1 MKRKLLAIVMILA
14 VLAMLFAGCSLFTVD
29 EYRDYHQ
36 VVATVRYKDMSK
48 DVLKGELLLYYTQYG
63 ASYIYYGWTEDET
76 LSYLCETLSRQNL
89 LLLHAKEY
97 LARQADPDITD
108 AEIAAMSA
116 EEFLT
121 VDERRYC
128 IEQTNASFE
137 ESSRTLLTELEDE
150 QAANEGT
157 SDDTTGDD
165 ATGDDTASSDE
176 EELEARPSR
185 PEEEDSSEY
194 EDQGMTDESQLP
206 EGFMDYIQDRIDAE
220 EDEQARKNMNTAL
233 SQLRDNIESSFRDYS
248 YYLNSQYETRI
259 LEKYREALGGELPEI
274 TDEEFQSRYQRMVNV
289 NIGSY
294 VDEEAYASAL
304 KSSSSDILFHKTK
317 GYSQVR
323 SILLGFSDDQKSA
336 LDTIEALVGSN
347 EKALAAYRAVL
358 ALGTDIAGDMPSEF
372 ASLADLGIKV
382 NVSDPDYDAD
392 TDELSAAYTDK
403 GVDYKVVLYAMANDI
418 AAKADKAVAAAQA
431 SGITDATQL
440 QLVRQYATDEAIT
453 DWIYLVNDDDGMFD
467 SDSYVLSPDGSASS
481 YVEEYTVLGRA
492 LTETGI
498 NSMAIVPTAEF
509 ESKAALEYTPA
520 EGQEPTEILAQADG
534 KTYEISYENVASEDE
549 NGEELSTT
557 VYTLRT
563 EEGNDISFIV
573 NDYGIHVIYVKDI
586 FADESK
592 GSVTEYTV
600 DGETAGY
607 ILGSD
612 YRHSYEVTIRY
623 VKDEDGNDTDEIESV
638 SVTVTTVEQYIKD
651 LIEEERTSAKYS
663 DVQYEI
669 FADTSQSIV
678 LQSGVYDGLLS
689 EITG

>member
-137 ESSRTLLTELEDE
+137 ESFRTLITDLEDE

-157 SDDTTGDD
+157 SDDNTGDD
-165 ATGDDTASSDE
+165 TTGDDTASSDE

-185 PEEEDSSEY
+185 PDEEDSSEY

-206 EGFMDYIQDRIDAE
+206 EGFMDYIQDKIDAE

-274 TDEEFQSRYQRMVNV
+274 TDEEFRSRYQRMVNV

-304 KSSSSDILFHKTK
+304 ESSSSDILFHKTK

-336 LDTIEALVGSN
+336 LDTIKALVGSN
-347 EKALAAYRAVL
+347 EEALAAYRAVL

-498 NSMAIVPTAEF
+498 NSTAIVPTAAF

-534 KTYEISYENVASEDE
+534 KTYEISYETVTSEDE

-586 FADESK
+586 FVDESK

-651 LIEEERTSAKYS
+651 LIEEERISAKYS

>member
-63 ASYIYYGWTEDET
+63 SAYIYYGWTEDET

-137 ESSRTLLTELEDE
+137 ESFRTLITDLEDE

-165 ATGDDTASSDE
+165 TTGDDTTSSDE

-304 KSSSSDILFHKTK
+304 ESSSSDILFHKTK

-323 SILLGFSDDQKSA
+323 SILLGFSDDQTSA
-336 LDTIEALVGSN
+336 LDTIKALVGSN
-347 EKALAAYRAVL
+347 EDALAAYRAVL

-382 NVSDPDYDAD
+382 NVSNPDYDAD

-467 SDSYVLSPDGSASS
+467 SDSYVLSPYGSASS

-498 NSMAIVPTAEF
+498 NSTAIVPTAAF

-520 EGQEPTEILAQADG
+520 EGQEPTDVLAQADG
-534 KTYEISYENVASEDE
+534 KTYEISYETVKSEDE
-549 NGEELSTT
+549 NGEKLSTT

-689 EITG
+689 EITA

>member
-29 EYRDYHQ
+29 ENRDYHQ

-97 LARQADPDITD
+97 LARQTDPDITD

-137 ESSRTLLTELEDE
+137 ESFRTLITDLEDE

-304 KSSSSDILFHKTK
+304 ESSSSDILFHKTK

-323 SILLGFSDDQKSA
+323 SILLGFSDDQTSA

-347 EKALAAYRAVL
+347 EDALAAYRAVL

-467 SDSYVLSPDGSASS
+467 SDSYVLSPGGSASS

-498 NSMAIVPTAEF
+498 NSTAIVPTAEF

-534 KTYEISYENVASEDE
+534 KTYEISYETVKSEDE
-549 NGEELSTT
+549 NGEEFSTT

>member
-63 ASYIYYGWTEDET
+63 SAYIYYGWTEDET

-137 ESSRTLLTELEDE
+137 ESFRTLITDLEDE

-165 ATGDDTASSDE
+165 TTGDDTASSDE

-304 KSSSSDILFHKTK
+304 ESSSSDILFHKTK

-323 SILLGFSDDQKSA
+323 SILLGFSDDQTSA
-336 LDTIEALVGSN
+336 LDTIKALVGSN
-347 EKALAAYRAVL
+347 EEALAAYRAVL

-382 NVSDPDYDAD
+382 NVSNPDYDAD

-467 SDSYVLSPDGSASS
+467 SDSYVLSPYGSASS

-498 NSMAIVPTAEF
+498 NSTAIVPTAAF

-520 EGQEPTEILAQADG
+520 EGQEPTDVLAQADG
-534 KTYEISYENVASEDE
+534 KTYEISYETVKSEDE
-549 NGEELSTT
+549 NGEKLSTT

-586 FADESK
+586 FVDESK
-592 GSVTEYTV
+592 GSVTKYTV

>member
-63 ASYIYYGWTEDET
+63 SAYIYYGWTEDET

-137 ESSRTLLTELEDE
+137 ESFRTLITDLEDE

-165 ATGDDTASSDE
+165 TTGDDTASSDE

-220 EDEQARKNMNTAL
+220 EDEQVRKNMNTAL

-274 TDEEFQSRYQRMVNV
+274 TYEEFRSRYQRMVNV

-304 KSSSSDILFHKTK
+304 ESSSDILFHKTK

-323 SILLGFSDDQKSA
+323 SILLGFSDDQTSA

-347 EKALAAYRAVL
+347 EDALAAYRAVL

-382 NVSDPDYDAD
+382 NVSNPDYDAD

-498 NSMAIVPTAEF
+498 NSTAIVPTAAF

-534 KTYEISYENVASEDE
+534 KTYEISYETVKSEDE

-586 FADESK
+586 FVDESK

>member
-137 ESSRTLLTELEDE
+137 ESFRTLITDLEDE
-150 QAANEGT
+150 QAANEGA
-157 SDDTTGDD
+157 SDDT
-165 ATGDDTASSDE
+165 TGDDTASSDE

-304 KSSSSDILFHKTK
+304 KSSSDILFHKTK

-323 SILLGFSDDQKSA
+323 SILLGFSDDQTSA

-347 EKALAAYRAVL
+347 EEALAAYRAVL

-498 NSMAIVPTAEF
+498 NSTAIVPTAEF

-534 KTYEISYENVASEDE
+534 KTYEISYETVKSEDE

-586 FADESK
+586 FVDESK

-669 FADTSQSIV
+669 FADTSKSIV

>member
-137 ESSRTLLTELEDE
+137 ESFRTLITDLEDE

-165 ATGDDTASSDE
+165 TTSSDE

-304 KSSSSDILFHKTK
+304 ESSSDILFHKTK

-323 SILLGFSDDQKSA
+323 SILLGFSDDQTSA

-347 EKALAAYRAVL
+347 EEALAAYRAVL

-418 AAKADKAVAAAQA
+418 ADKADKAVAAAQA
-431 SGITDATQL
+431 SGIADATQL

-453 DWIYLVNDDDGMFD
+453 DWIYLVNDDNGMFD

-498 NSMAIVPTAEF
+498 NSTAIVPTAAF
-509 ESKAALEYTPA
+509 ASKAALEYTPA

-534 KTYEISYENVASEDE
+534 KTYEISYETVKSEDE

-586 FADESK
+586 FVDESK

>member
-63 ASYIYYGWTEDET
+63 SAYIYYGWTEDET

-97 LARQADPDITD
+97 LAKQADPDITD

-137 ESSRTLLTELEDE
+137 ESFRTLITDLEDE

-165 ATGDDTASSDE
+165 TTGDDTASSDE

-347 EKALAAYRAVL
+347 EEALAAYRAVL

-498 NSMAIVPTAEF
+498 NSTAIVPTAAF
-509 ESKAALEYTPA
+509 ASKAALEYTPA

-534 KTYEISYENVASEDE
+534 KTYEISYETVKSEDE

-592 GSVTEYTV
+592 GRVTEYTV

>member
-137 ESSRTLLTELEDE
+137 ESFRTLITDLEDE

-157 SDDTTGDD
+157 SDDT
-165 ATGDDTASSDE
+165 TGDDTASSDE

-294 VDEEAYASAL
+294 VDEESYASAL
-304 KSSSSDILFHKTK
+304 GSSSDILFHKTK

-347 EKALAAYRAVL
+347 EEALAAYRAVL

-382 NVSDPDYDAD
+382 NVSNPDYDAD

-492 LTETGI
+492 LTEKGI
-498 NSMAIVPTAEF
+498 NSTAIVPTAAF

-534 KTYEISYENVASEDE
+534 KTYEISYETVKSEDE

-586 FADESK
+586 FVDESK

>member
-137 ESSRTLLTELEDE
+137 ESFRTLITDLEDE
-150 QAANEGT
+150 QAANEGA
-157 SDDTTGDD
+157 SDDT
-165 ATGDDTASSDE
+165 TGDDTASSDE

-304 KSSSSDILFHKTK
+304 KSSSDILFHKTK

-347 EKALAAYRAVL
+347 EEALAAYRAVL

-498 NSMAIVPTAEF
+498 NSTAIVPTAEF

-534 KTYEISYENVASEDE
+534 KTYEISYETVKSEDE

-586 FADESK
+586 FVDESK

-669 FADTSQSIV
+669 FADTSKSIV

>member
-63 ASYIYYGWTEDET
+63 SAYIYYGWTEDET

-137 ESSRTLLTELEDE
+137 ESFRTLITDLEDE

-157 SDDTTGDD
+157 SDDT
-165 ATGDDTASSDE
+165 TGDDTASSDE

-304 KSSSSDILFHKTK
+304 ESSSSDILFHKTK

-347 EKALAAYRAVL
+347 EDALAAYRAVL

-418 AAKADKAVAAAQA
+418 AAKADKAVAAAQE

-498 NSMAIVPTAEF
+498 NSTAIVPTAEF
-509 ESKAALEYTPA
+509 ESKAALEYNTPA
-520 EGQEPTEILAQADG
+520 EGQESTEILAQADG
-534 KTYEISYENVASEDE
+534 KTYEISYETVKSEDE
-549 NGEELSTT
+549 NEEEFSTT

-592 GSVTEYTV
+592 GRVTEYTV

-651 LIEEERTSAKYS
+651 LIKEERTSAKYS

-669 FADTSQSIV
+669 FADTTQSIV

>member
-137 ESSRTLLTELEDE
+137 ESFRTLITDLEDE

-165 ATGDDTASSDE
+165 TTSSDE

-347 EKALAAYRAVL
+347 EEALAAYRAVL

-498 NSMAIVPTAEF
+498 NSTAIVPTAAF

-534 KTYEISYENVASEDE
+534 KTYEISYETVTSEDE

-586 FADESK
+586 FVDESK

>member
-14 VLAMLFAGCSLFTVD
+14 MLAMLFAGCSLFTVD

-97 LARQADPDITD
+97 LARQTDPDITD

-137 ESSRTLLTELEDE
+137 ESFRTLITDLEDE

-157 SDDTTGDD
+157 SDDT
-165 ATGDDTASSDE
+165 TGDDTASSDE

-347 EKALAAYRAVL
+347 EEALAAYRAVL

-498 NSMAIVPTAEF
+498 NSTAIVPTAAF

-534 KTYEISYENVASEDE
+534 KTYEISYETVTSEDE

-586 FADESK
+586 FVDESK

>member
-137 ESSRTLLTELEDE
+137 ESFRTLITDLEDE

-165 ATGDDTASSDE
+165 TTSSDE

-347 EKALAAYRAVL
+347 EEALAAYRAVL

-498 NSMAIVPTAEF
+498 NSTAIVPTAAF

-534 KTYEISYENVASEDE
+534 KTYEISYETVTSEDE

-586 FADESK
+586 FVDESK
-592 GSVTEYTV
+592 GRVTEYTV

-669 FADTSQSIV
+669 FADTTQSIV

>member
-137 ESSRTLLTELEDE
+137 ESFRTLITDLEDE

-157 SDDTTGDD
+157 SDDTTDDD

-347 EKALAAYRAVL
+347 EEALAAYRAVL

-498 NSMAIVPTAEF
+498 NSTAIVPTAAF

-534 KTYEISYENVASEDE
+534 KTYEISYETVKSEDE

-669 FADTSQSIV
+669 FADTTQSIV

>member
-137 ESSRTLLTELEDE
+137 ESFRTLITDLEDE

-157 SDDTTGDD
+157 SDDTTDDD

-347 EKALAAYRAVL
+347 EEALAAYRAVL

-498 NSMAIVPTAEF
+498 NSTAIVPTAAF

-534 KTYEISYENVASEDE
+534 KTYEISYETVKSEDE

>member
-137 ESSRTLLTELEDE
+137 ESFRTLITDLEDE

-157 SDDTTGDD
+157 SDDT
-165 ATGDDTASSDE
+165 TGDDTASSDE

-323 SILLGFSDDQKSA
+323 SILLGFSDDQTSA

-347 EKALAAYRAVL
+347 EDALAAYRAVL

-498 NSMAIVPTAEF
+498 NSTAIVPTAAF

-534 KTYEISYENVASEDE
+534 KTYEISYETVKSEDE

-586 FADESK
+586 FVDESK

-669 FADTSQSIV
+669 FADTSKSIV

>member
-137 ESSRTLLTELEDE
+137 ESFRTLITDLEDE

-157 SDDTTGDD
+157 SDDTTDDD

-274 TDEEFQSRYQRMVNV
+274 TVEEFQSRYQRMVNV

-304 KSSSSDILFHKTK
+304 ESSSSDILFHKTK

-323 SILLGFSDDQKSA
+323 SILLGFSDDQTSA

-347 EKALAAYRAVL
+347 EDALAAYRAVL

-498 NSMAIVPTAEF
+498 NSTAIVPTAAF

-534 KTYEISYENVASEDE
+534 KTYEISYETVKSKDE
-549 NGEELSTT
+549 NGEEFSTT

-651 LIEEERTSAKYS
+651 LIKEERTSAKYS

>member
-29 EYRDYHQ
+29 ENRDYHQ

-137 ESSRTLLTELEDE
+137 ESFRTLITDLEDE
-150 QAANEGT
+150 QAANEGA
-157 SDDTTGDD
+157 SDDT
-165 ATGDDTASSDE
+165 TGDDTASSDE

-304 KSSSSDILFHKTK
+304 ESSSDILFHKTK

-323 SILLGFSDDQKSA
+323 SILLGFSDDQTSA

-347 EKALAAYRAVL
+347 EEALAAYRAVL

-418 AAKADKAVAAAQA
+418 ADKADKAVAAAQA
-431 SGITDATQL
+431 SGIADATQL

-453 DWIYLVNDDDGMFD
+453 DWIYLVNDDNGMFD

-498 NSMAIVPTAEF
+498 NSTAIVPTAAF
-509 ESKAALEYTPA
+509 ASKAALEYTPA

-534 KTYEISYENVASEDE
+534 KTYEISYETVKSEDE

-586 FADESK
+586 FVDESK

-612 YRHSYEVTIRY
+612 YRYSYEVTIRY

>member
-63 ASYIYYGWTEDET
+63 PAYIYYGWTEDET

-137 ESSRTLLTELEDE
+137 ESLRTLITDLEDE

-157 SDDTTGDD
+157 SDDTTDDD

-274 TDEEFQSRYQRMVNV
+274 TVEEFQSRYQRMVNV

-323 SILLGFSDDQKSA
+323 SILLGFSDDQTSA

-453 DWIYLVNDDDGMFD
+453 DWIYLVNDDKGMFD

-492 LTETGI
+492 LTERGI
-498 NSMAIVPTAEF
+498 NSTAIVPTAAF

-534 KTYEISYENVASEDE
+534 KTYEISYETVTSEDE

>member
-63 ASYIYYGWTEDET
+63 SAYIYYGWTEDET

-137 ESSRTLLTELEDE
+137 ESFRTLITDLEDE

-165 ATGDDTASSDE
+165 TTGDDTASSDE

-304 KSSSSDILFHKTK
+304 ESSSSDILFHKTK

-323 SILLGFSDDQKSA
+323 SILLGFSDDQTSA
-336 LDTIEALVGSN
+336 LDTIKALVGSN
-347 EKALAAYRAVL
+347 EEALAAYRAVL

-382 NVSDPDYDAD
+382 NVSNPDYDAD

-440 QLVRQYATDEAIT
+440 QLVKQYATDEAIT

-498 NSMAIVPTAEF
+498 NSTAIVPTAAF

-520 EGQEPTEILAQADG
+520 EGQEPTDVLAQADG
-534 KTYEISYENVASEDE
+534 KTYEISYETVKSEDE
-549 NGEELSTT
+549 NGEKLSTT

-586 FADESK
+586 FVDESK

-600 DGETAGY
+600 DGKTAGY

>member
-14 VLAMLFAGCSLFTVD
+14 MLAMLFAGCSLFTVD

-97 LARQADPDITD
+97 LARQTDPDITD

-137 ESSRTLLTELEDE
+137 ESFRTLITDLEDE

-157 SDDTTGDD
+157 SDDT
-165 ATGDDTASSDE
+165 TGDDTASSDE

-347 EKALAAYRAVL
+347 EEALAAYRAVL

-498 NSMAIVPTAEF
+498 NSTAIVPTAAF

-534 KTYEISYENVASEDE
+534 KTYEISYETVKSEDE
-549 NGEELSTT
+549 NGEKLSTT

-586 FADESK
+586 FVDESK

-600 DGETAGY
+600 DGKTAGY

-669 FADTSQSIV
+669 FDDTSQSIV

>member
-137 ESSRTLLTELEDE
+137 ESFRTLITDLEDE

-157 SDDTTGDD
+157 SDDTTDDD

-347 EKALAAYRAVL
+347 EEALAAYRAVL

-498 NSMAIVPTAEF
+498 NSTAIVPTAAF

-534 KTYEISYENVASEDE
+534 KTYEISYETVKSEDE

-586 FADESK
+586 FVDESK
-592 GSVTEYTV
+592 GGVTEYTV

>member
-137 ESSRTLLTELEDE
+137 ESFRTLITDLEDE

-165 ATGDDTASSDE
+165 ATGDDTTSSDE

-347 EKALAAYRAVL
+347 EEALAAYRAVL

-498 NSMAIVPTAEF
+498 NSTAIVPTAAF

-534 KTYEISYENVASEDE
+534 KTYEISYETVTSEDE

-586 FADESK
+586 FVDESK
-592 GSVTEYTV
+592 GRVTEYTV

-669 FADTSQSIV
+669 FADTTQSIV

>member
-97 LARQADPDITD
+97 LARQTDPDITD

-137 ESSRTLLTELEDE
+137 ESFRTLITDLEDE

-157 SDDTTGDD
+157 SDDT
-165 ATGDDTASSDE
+165 TGDDTASSDE

-274 TDEEFQSRYQRMVNV
+274 TDEEFRSRYQRMVNV

-304 KSSSSDILFHKTK
+304 ESSSDILFHKTK

-336 LDTIEALVGSN
+336 LDTIKALVGSN
-347 EKALAAYRAVL
+347 EEALAAYRAVL

-498 NSMAIVPTAEF
+498 NSTAIVPTAAF
-509 ESKAALEYTPA
+509 ASKAALEYTPA

-534 KTYEISYENVASEDE
+534 KTYEISYETVKSEDE

-586 FADESK
+586 FVDESK

-600 DGETAGY
+600 DGKTAGY

-689 EITG
+689 EITA

>member
-1 MKRKLLAIVMILA
+1 
-14 VLAMLFAGCSLFTVD
+14 
-29 EYRDYHQ
+29 
-36 VVATVRYKDMSK
+36 
-48 DVLKGELLLYYTQYG
+48 
-63 ASYIYYGWTEDET
+63 
-76 LSYLCETLSRQNL
+76 
-89 LLLHAKEY
+89 
-97 LARQADPDITD
+97 
-108 AEIAAMSA
+108 
-116 EEFLT
+116 
-121 VDERRYC
+121 
-128 IEQTNASFE
+128 
-137 ESSRTLLTELEDE
+137 
-150 QAANEGT
+150 
-157 SDDTTGDD
+157 
-165 ATGDDTASSDE
+165 
-176 EELEARPSR
+176 
-185 PEEEDSSEY
+185 
-194 EDQGMTDESQLP
+194 
-206 EGFMDYIQDRIDAE
+206 
-220 EDEQARKNMNTAL
+220 
-233 SQLRDNIESSFRDYS
+233 
-248 YYLNSQYETRI
+248 
-259 LEKYREALGGELPEI
+259 
-274 TDEEFQSRYQRMVNV
+274 
-289 NIGSY
+289 
-294 VDEEAYASAL
+294 
-304 KSSSSDILFHKTK
+304 
-317 GYSQVR
+317 
-323 SILLGFSDDQKSA
+323 
-336 LDTIEALVGSN
+336 
-347 EKALAAYRAVL
+347 
-358 ALGTDIAGDMPSEF
+358 
-372 ASLADLGIKV
+372 
-382 NVSDPDYDAD
+382 
-392 TDELSAAYTDK
+392 
-403 GVDYKVVLYAMANDI
+403 
-418 AAKADKAVAAAQA
+418 
-431 SGITDATQL
+431 
-440 QLVRQYATDEAIT
+440 
-453 DWIYLVNDDDGMFD
+453 MFD

-498 NSMAIVPTAEF
+498 NSTAIVPTAAF

-534 KTYEISYENVASEDE
+534 KTYEISYETVKSEDE

-586 FADESK
+586 FVDESK

>member
-137 ESSRTLLTELEDE
+137 ESFRTLITDLEDE

-157 SDDTTGDD
+157 SDDT
-165 ATGDDTASSDE
+165 TGDDTASSDE

-304 KSSSSDILFHKTK
+304 ESSSSDILFHKTK

-323 SILLGFSDDQKSA
+323 SILLGFSDDQTSA
-336 LDTIEALVGSN
+336 LDTIKALVGSN
-347 EKALAAYRAVL
+347 EEALAAYRAVL

-418 AAKADKAVAAAQA
+418 AEKADKAVAAAQA

-498 NSMAIVPTAEF
+498 NSTAIVPTAAF
-509 ESKAALEYTPA
+509 ASKAALEYTPA

-534 KTYEISYENVASEDE
+534 KTYEISYETVKSEDE
-549 NGEELSTT
+549 NGEKLSTT

-600 DGETAGY
+600 NGETAGY

-669 FADTSQSIV
+669 FADTTQSIV

>member
-137 ESSRTLLTELEDE
+137 ESFRTLITDLEDE

-165 ATGDDTASSDE
+165 TTSSDE

-274 TDEEFQSRYQRMVNV
+274 TDEEFRSRYQRMVNV

-304 KSSSSDILFHKTK
+304 ESSSSDILFHKTK

-323 SILLGFSDDQKSA
+323 SILLGFSDDQTSA

-347 EKALAAYRAVL
+347 EEALAAYRAVL

-498 NSMAIVPTAEF
+498 NSTAIVPTAAF

-534 KTYEISYENVASEDE
+534 KTYEISYETVASEDE
-549 NGEELSTT
+549 NGEEFSTT

-592 GSVTEYTV
+592 GRVTEYTV

>member
-137 ESSRTLLTELEDE
+137 ESFRTLITDLEDE

-165 ATGDDTASSDE
+165 TTSSDE

-274 TDEEFQSRYQRMVNV
+274 TDEEFRSRYQRMVNV

-304 KSSSSDILFHKTK
+304 ESSSSDILFHKTK

-347 EKALAAYRAVL
+347 EEALAAYRAVL

-382 NVSDPDYDAD
+382 NVSNPDYDAD

-498 NSMAIVPTAEF
+498 NSTAIVPTAAF

-520 EGQEPTEILAQADG
+520 EGQEPTDVLAQADG
-534 KTYEISYENVASEDE
+534 KTYEISYETVKSEDE
-549 NGEELSTT
+549 NGEKLSTT

>member
-116 EEFLT
+116 ADFLT

-137 ESSRTLLTELEDE
+137 ESFRTLITDLEDE

-157 SDDTTGDD
+157 SDDT
-165 ATGDDTASSDE
+165 TGDDTASSDE

-304 KSSSSDILFHKTK
+304 ESSSSDILFHKTK

-347 EKALAAYRAVL
+347 EEALAAYRAVL

-382 NVSDPDYDAD
+382 NVSNPDYDAD

-418 AAKADKAVAAAQA
+418 AEKADKAVAAAQA

-440 QLVRQYATDEAIT
+440 QLVKQYATDEAIT

-498 NSMAIVPTAEF
+498 NSTAIVPTAAF

-534 KTYEISYENVASEDE
+534 KTYEISYETVTSEDE

-586 FADESK
+586 FVDESK
-592 GSVTEYTV
+592 GGVTEYTV

-651 LIEEERTSAKYS
+651 LIKEERTSAKYS

>member
-97 LARQADPDITD
+97 LAKQADPDITD

-137 ESSRTLLTELEDE
+137 ESFRTLITDLEDE

-165 ATGDDTASSDE
+165 TTSSDE

-323 SILLGFSDDQKSA
+323 SILLGFSDDQTSA

-498 NSMAIVPTAEF
+498 NSTAIVPTAAF
-509 ESKAALEYTPA
+509 ASKAALEYTPA

-534 KTYEISYENVASEDE
+534 KTYEISYETVKSEDE

-573 NDYGIHVIYVKDI
+573 DDYGIHVIYVKDI
-586 FADESK
+586 FVDESK

-600 DGETAGY
+600 DGKTAGY

-669 FADTSQSIV
+669 FADTTQSIV

>member
-137 ESSRTLLTELEDE
+137 ESFRTLITDLEDE

-157 SDDTTGDD
+157 SDDTTDND

-304 KSSSSDILFHKTK
+304 ESSSSDILFHKTK

-323 SILLGFSDDQKSA
+323 SILLGFSDDQTSA
-336 LDTIEALVGSN
+336 LDTIKALVGSN
-347 EKALAAYRAVL
+347 EEALAAYRAVL

-418 AAKADKAVAAAQA
+418 AEKADKAVAAAQA

-453 DWIYLVNDDDGMFD
+453 DWIYLVNDDNGMFD

-498 NSMAIVPTAEF
+498 NSTAIVPTAAF

-534 KTYEISYENVASEDE
+534 KTYEISYETVKSEDE
-549 NGEELSTT
+549 NGEKLSTT

-586 FADESK
+586 FVDESK

-600 DGETAGY
+600 NGETAGY

>member
-29 EYRDYHQ
+29 ENRDYHQ

-97 LARQADPDITD
+97 LAKQADPDITD

-137 ESSRTLLTELEDE
+137 ESFRTLITDLEDE
-150 QAANEGT
+150 QAANEGA
-157 SDDTTGDD
+157 SDDT
-165 ATGDDTASSDE
+165 TGDDTASSDE

-185 PEEEDSSEY
+185 PEEEDGSEY

-304 KSSSSDILFHKTK
+304 ESSSDILFHKTK

-323 SILLGFSDDQKSA
+323 SILLGFSDDQTSA

-347 EKALAAYRAVL
+347 EEALAAYRAVL

-431 SGITDATQL
+431 SGIADATQL

-467 SDSYVLSPDGSASS
+467 NDSYVLSPDGSASS

-492 LTETGI
+492 LAETGI
-498 NSMAIVPTAEF
+498 NSTAIVPTAAF

-534 KTYEISYENVASEDE
+534 KTYEISYETVKSEDE

-612 YRHSYEVTIRY
+612 YRYSYEVTIRY

>member
-97 LARQADPDITD
+97 LAKQADPDITD

-137 ESSRTLLTELEDE
+137 ESFRTLITDLEDE

-157 SDDTTGDD
+157 SDDT
-165 ATGDDTASSDE
+165 TGDDTASSDE

-274 TDEEFQSRYQRMVNV
+274 TGEEFQSRYQRMVNV

-323 SILLGFSDDQKSA
+323 SILLGFSDDQTSA
-336 LDTIEALVGSN
+336 LDTIKALVGSN
-347 EKALAAYRAVL
+347 EEALAAYRAVL

-453 DWIYLVNDDDGMFD
+453 DWIYLVNDDNGMFD

-498 NSMAIVPTAEF
+498 NSTAIVPTAAF

-534 KTYEISYENVASEDE
+534 KTYEISYETVKSEDE
-549 NGEELSTT
+549 NGEKLSTT

-586 FADESK
+586 FVDESK

-600 DGETAGY
+600 NGETAGY

>member
-97 LARQADPDITD
+97 LAKQADPDITD

-137 ESSRTLLTELEDE
+137 ESFRTLITDLEDE

-157 SDDTTGDD
+157 SDDT
-165 ATGDDTASSDE
+165 TGDDTASSDE

-347 EKALAAYRAVL
+347 EEALAAYRAVL

-498 NSMAIVPTAEF
+498 NSTAIVPTAAF
-509 ESKAALEYTPA
+509 ASKAALEYTPA

-534 KTYEISYENVASEDE
+534 KTYEISYETVKSEDE

-592 GSVTEYTV
+592 GRVTEYTV

>member
-137 ESSRTLLTELEDE
+137 ESFRTLITDLEDE

-157 SDDTTGDD
+157 SDDTTDDD

-347 EKALAAYRAVL
+347 EEALAAYRAVL

-498 NSMAIVPTAEF
+498 NSTAIVPTAAF

-534 KTYEISYENVASEDE
+534 KTYEISYETVKSEDE

-586 FADESK
+586 FVDESK

>member
-137 ESSRTLLTELEDE
+137 ESFRTLITDLEDE

-157 SDDTTGDD
+157 SDDT
-165 ATGDDTASSDE
+165 TGDDTASSDE

-347 EKALAAYRAVL
+347 EEALAAYRAVL

-498 NSMAIVPTAEF
+498 NSTAIVPTAAF

-520 EGQEPTEILAQADG
+520 EGQEPTDVLAQADG

>member
-137 ESSRTLLTELEDE
+137 ESFRTLITDLEDE

-157 SDDTTGDD
+157 SDDT
-165 ATGDDTASSDE
+165 TGDDTASSDE

-347 EKALAAYRAVL
+347 EEALAAYRAVL

-382 NVSDPDYDAD
+382 NVSNPDYDAD

-498 NSMAIVPTAEF
+498 NSTAIVPTAEF

-678 LQSGVYDGLLS
+678 LQSGVCDGLLS